1 MPRVH
6 RRTARKDYPAN
17 GIVRGDVYYTWKFRN
32 CPVSRSLT
40 APLPEQLTRS
50 AFQQEWIP
58 LNREVANFNGSA
70 DELKE
75 LAERARTLGEE
86 QEERRGNMPDSL
98 QNSPTAELLSERG
111 CECEEL
117 ADELDGLAGRLEEPE
132 GEEPDGI
139 VDEVQQAAR

>member
-17 GIVRGDVYYTWKFRN
+17 GIARGDVYYTWKFRN

-58 LNREVANFNGSA
+58 LNREISNFDGSA
-70 DELKE
+70 DDLKE

-86 QEERRGNMPDSL
+86 QEERRGNMPDNL
-98 QNSPTAELLSERG
+98 QDSPTGELLAERAG
-111 CECEEL
+111 ECEDL
-117 ADELDGLAGRLEEPE
+117 ADELDQLATRLEEPE
-132 GEEPDGI
+132 DEEPDAI
-139 VDEVQQAAR
+139 VAEVQQATR